1 MVILVSADMDV
12 DGADGTELPTL
23 RLLDSGEV
31 S

>member
-1 MVILVSADMDV
+1 MVTLVLADIDM

-23 RLLDSGEV
+23 RLLDSDGV